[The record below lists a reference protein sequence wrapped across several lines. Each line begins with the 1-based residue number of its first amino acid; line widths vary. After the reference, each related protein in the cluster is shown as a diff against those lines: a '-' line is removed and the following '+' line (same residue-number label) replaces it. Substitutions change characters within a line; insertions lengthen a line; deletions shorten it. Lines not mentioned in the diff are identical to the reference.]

1 MTESFSCSGV
11 AAGQFT
17 TARLDLVASALGDH
31 SVPFDRHSTTLRG
44 ISEHGHFDIVQDG
57 EDFCVTL
64 TASATP
70 LLFALH
76 GQILHIM
83 EHGDPELVRQLA
95 WSGTLP
101 DQGPPVNFRLAN
113 VVEVTRPFANFC
125 RVTLRIENV
134 AYFTDGG
141 MHFRL
146 LLPPAGR
153 TPVWP
158 HVDETGRTR
167 FPTGEDV
174 LHNPV
179 YTFVAMDVAANQF
192 TFDVF
197 IHAGGRITEWV
208 LAAQIGDTIGM
219 MGPGGGQMPDARQ
232 IVLVGDETA
241 LPAIRRILAIAGPM
255 TTGRALIEVQSSEDI
270 QQLAHPK
277 GVDVTWVMRGID
289 PCPVETI
296 LSDYA
301 DATPQTAPF
310 LWCGAE
316 KSKVQRA
323 RKHFRDACGI
333 TADQSYFSGY
343 WRKSQA

>member
-1 MTESFSCSGV
+1 MTESFSCTGV

-17 TARLDLVASALGDH
+17 PARLNLVASALGDH
-31 SVPFDRHSTTLRG
+31 SVPFDRHSMTLRG
-44 ISEHGHFDIVQDG
+44 ISEYGHFDIIQEG

-76 GQILHIM
+76 GQILHIID
-83 EHGDPELVRQLA
+83 HGAPELVRQLV

-101 DQGPPVNFRLAN
+101 DQGPPVNFRLAQ
-113 VVEVTRPFANFC
+113 VVDVSRPFANFC
-125 RVTLRIENV
+125 RVTLQIENL

-167 FPTGEDV
+167 FPTGDDA

-208 LAAQIGDTIGM
+208 LAAQVDDTIGM
-219 MGPGGGQMPDARQ
+219 MGPGGGKMPDAQQ
-232 IVLVGDETA
+232 IVLAGDETA
-241 LPAIRRILAIAGPM
+241 LPAIRRILETLEPTA
-255 TTGRALIEVQSSEDI
+255 TGRALIEVQSRDDI
-270 QQLAHPK
+270 QALAHPS
-277 GVDVTWVMRGID
+277 GVDVTWVMRGSD
-289 PCPVETI
+289 PCPVETMV
-296 LSDYA
+296 SHYVDV
-301 DATPQTAPF
+301 TPQTAPF

-323 RKHFRDACGI
+323 RKHFRDTCGI
-333 TADQSYFSGY
+333 TTEQSYFSGY
-343 WRKSQA
+343 WRKPHA